1 MEETLIIVKPDAT
14 GRGLLG
20 KIVARF
26 EEDGFEIVQMC
37 YEVPARELMAEFY
50 AEHEGKEFYEGLLG
64 FMTSGPVC
72 FLRLRRED
80 AIARARELAGP
91 TDSAQA
97 PPGTIRGDFGLDVRK
112 DFAKSITQNSVHASD
127 SANSAQREIALI
139 FPDG

>member
-50 AEHEGKEFYEGLLG
+50 AEHERKEFYEGLLG

-112 DFAKSITQNSVHASD
+112 NSVHASD